1 MSDSNTNIGTIKDWF
16 TFIVA
21 VVACVAGV
29 IFWVQTTNDPKFSK
43 IESDIQ
49 TLQSEIKNIRD
60 NNNEIL
66 RVVGRLEGKL
76 DK

>member
-1 MSDSNTNIGTIKDWF
+1 MSQANTSIDTIKDWF
-16 TFIVA
+16 TFSIAVIV
-21 VVACVAGV
+21 CVSGV
-29 IFWVQTTNDPKFSK
+29 IFWVQTSNDPKFLK

-49 TLQSEIKNIRD
+49 ILRSEIKNIRD
-60 NNNEIL
+60 DNNEIL

>member
-1 MSDSNTNIGTIKDWF
+1 MSQPNTNIGTMKDWF
-16 TFIVA
+16 TFVVA
-21 VVACVAGV
+21 VIACVSGV
-29 IFWVQTTNDPKFSK
+29 IFWVQTSSDPKFLK

-49 TLQSEIKNIRD
+49 LLRGEIKNIRD
-60 NNNEIL
+60 DNSEIL